1 MSKTAAPCTLES
13 MHALTMPRCLCS
25 YTYTAADVK
34 QMLAEKK
41 ARGSTGMN
49 IAAEKAR
56 LTRERDHA
64 QEVGDV
70 NEIERYVKH
79 STGSVNGGCNL
90 DN

>member
-1 MSKTAAPCTLES
+1 MN
-13 MHALTMPRCLCS
+13 ALTMPCYLCS

-41 ARGSTGMN
+41 ARGSTRVN

-70 NEIERYVKH
+70 NEIERYVRH
-79 STGSVNGGCNL
+79 STGSVNGRCKF